1 MRLQRGTRETA
12 VDDPVRIAE
21 EIADRMVLE
30 SAPGAAVVA
39 GFVITRAAQRAW
51 EAINRQLS
59 NARGA
64 LFWIDGP
71 SGTGKTHFLNYV
83 IALNQRA
90 GSLGA
95 ELARNLTLAIRVEGR
110 ATNVEQLL
118 LQGLAEELSGVRH
131 KAALWRRLTGREAIA
146 AALDQA
152 HRQGVR
158 AVTVAIDFGDAK
170 IDAAEARLQ
179 MLAALA
185 TSLRHPKLT
194 VIAAGRNPPSPVTSA
209 FTVAPED
216 GEVLTVAIGRARHLD
231 ETLRPAV
238 EGAYRGLDLGAY
250 GGHAIY
256 PFHPASLSALRA
268 LNGVAGAVAPLARLV
283 REVLLP
289 WHARRDFA
297 RLIYPSD
304 LMLSATARINAES
317 RMGESGRAALR
328 LAYGAAGALD
338 RPSSD
343 IARQAVDTLMLRELG
358 ADAAPLGIEDLK
370 ARLPAL
376 AAGVARDAG
385 PTIVETIRAITMRS
399 RGAILFDSESQ
410 TARFNSRA
418 AGGPE
423 VAAFNAARPLACRF
437 DSTLAPAHEMPELRA
452 KLKRLDDAMAS
463 ALEEAFRNRETLEV
477 AAREAGGR
485 LSTDHHRHFA
495 DFIALA
501 EAGPQALIECGADA
515 DRREAAMKTVAN
527 YEALALVAGFVPR
540 LRAMREYL
548 TATGLQADLSG
559 DPGRDRRLVALETE
573 CQLLRVGVNL
583 DVAITTPGKF
593 DALEARFQ
601 KFKWTYVQY
610 YRLAHESW
618 RLEMDQVGGIA
629 EEAHRH
635 LEALRRL
642 NSIAALAAPGSM
654 ELADRMAVL
663 ERRIVKCGLEAP
675 LSPEVTPR
683 CPSCGFRIGTPSPRA
698 EIEDLLALVKRELQA
713 KLALL
718 SQSTIARLIRQHDS
732 GHRLEGF
739 LKITQAAQTDA
750 LVRVLDDELVGYL
763 ARLLDEN
770 LIPGADASAPA
781 RAVVQTFKPARFKR
795 QRVGHHQRPLKMP
808 PAGGGG
814 AR

>member
-12 VDDPVRIAE
+12 VNDPVRIAE

-30 SAPGAAVVA
+30 NAPGAAAVA
-39 GFVITRAAQRAW
+39 SFVITRAAQRAW
-51 EAINRQLS
+51 EAINQQLS
-59 NARGA
+59 DARGA
-64 LFWIDGP
+64 LLWIDGP

-90 GSLGA
+90 GTLDA
-95 ELARNLTLAIRVEGR
+95 ELARNLTLAIRAEAR
-110 ATNVEQLL
+110 AGNVEQLL
-118 LQGLAEELSGVRH
+118 LQGLAQELSGVRH
-131 KAALWRRLTGREAIA
+131 KAGALWRRLSGRDAMA

-158 AVTVAIDFGDAK
+158 TVTVAIDFGDAK
-170 IDAAEARLQ
+170 IGAAEPGLE
-179 MLAALA
+179 MLAGLA
-185 TSLRHPKLT
+185 TSLKHPKLA
-194 VIAAGRNPPSPVTSA
+194 VIAAGRNPPSVATST
-209 FTVAPED
+209 FTVGPED

-231 ETLRPAV
+231 ESLRPAV
-238 EGAYRGLDLGAY
+238 DGAYRGLDLGGY
-250 GGHAIY
+250 DGHTIY

-268 LNGVAGAVAPLARLV
+268 LNGAARAVAPLARLV

-289 WHARRDFA
+289 WHARRDFT

-304 LMLSATARINAES
+304 LMLSATARTNAES
-317 RMGESGRAALR
+317 RLGESGRAALR

-338 RPSSD
+338 GPSSD
-343 IARQAVDTLMLRELG
+343 TARQVVDTLMLQELC
-358 ADAAPLGIEDLK
+358 ADAAPLGIEDLR
-370 ARLPAL
+370 ARMPPL
-376 AAGVARDAG
+376 AAGGAHNAG
-385 PTIVETIRAITMRS
+385 PTIVEIIRAIAMRS
-399 RGAILFDSESQ
+399 RGAILLDSESC
-410 TARFNSRA
+410 TVRFNPRA

-423 VAAFNAARPLACRF
+423 VAAFNAALPLACRF
-437 DSTLAPAHEMPELRA
+437 DSTLAAAHELPELRA
-452 KLKRLDDAMAS
+452 KLKRLGDAMAS
-463 ALEEAFRNRETLEV
+463 ALEEAFRNRETLYA
-477 AAREAGGR
+477 AARESGGR
-485 LSTDHHRHFA
+485 LSPDHHRHFA

-501 EAGPQALIECGADA
+501 EGGPHALIECGANA
-515 DRREAAMKTVAN
+515 DRREAAMKTVAD

-548 TATGLQADLSG
+548 IATGLQADLSG
-559 DPGRDRRLVALETE
+559 DPGRDRRLAALETE

-583 DVAITTPGKF
+583 DVAIAAPGKF

-618 RLEMDQVGGIA
+618 RLEMDQVGEIA
-629 EEAHRH
+629 KETHRH
-635 LEALRRL
+635 LEALWRL

-663 ERRIVKCGLEAP
+663 ERGIVKCGLEAP

-683 CPSCGFRIGTPSPRA
+683 CPSCGFVIGAPSPRA

-750 LVRVLDDELVGYL
+750 LVRVLDEELVGYL

-770 LIPGADASAPA
+770 LLVGADASAPA
-781 RAVVQTFKPARFKR
+781 RAVVQTFQPARFKR
-795 QRVGHHQRPLKMP
+795 ERGGHHQRPL
-808 PAGGGG
+808 
-814 AR
+814 